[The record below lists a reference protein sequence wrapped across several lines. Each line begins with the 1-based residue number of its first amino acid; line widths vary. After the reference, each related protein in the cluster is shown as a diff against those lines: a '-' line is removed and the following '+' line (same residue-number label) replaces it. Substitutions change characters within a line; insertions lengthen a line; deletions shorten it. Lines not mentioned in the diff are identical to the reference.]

1 MRVMLRRERRR
12 RNIMEFQGYSLS
24 LPHNTLVER
33 GALLNHTAHYSDHR
47 ILVTRDS
54 YLASGIRHSPV
65 PLCLCRIYADIDEAL
80 AAVQQIQPLYLI
92 VDLEGWEMP
101 VLALLDHLRSLQRRY
116 PAVEMVLI
124 TPELDPVTQQ
134 FLQSAL
140 RCRLIEKRLALP
152 LAREALQRTV
162 EALPA
167 QVRLFKPKEWSVL
180 MLMAQGHS
188 LSHIARLQIRPYHR
202 IVYRVGCILSLL
214 QLNHRQQLLRVLQRV
229 SALHDRHHSG

>member
-12 RNIMEFQGYSLS
+12 RNIIEFQGYSLS
-24 LPHNTLVER
+24 LPHNALVER
-33 GALLNHTAHYSDHR
+33 GVLLNHTAHYSDHR

-54 YLASGIRHSPV
+54 YLASGIRHSPA

-92 VDLEGWEMP
+92 IDLEGWEMP
-101 VLALLDHLRSLQRRY
+101 VLALLDSLRNLQHRY
-116 PAVEMVLI
+116 QAVEMVLM

-152 LAREALQRTV
+152 LAREALQRIVDT
-162 EALPA
+162 LPA
-167 QVRLFKPKEWSVL
+167 HARLFKTKEWSVL

-188 LSHIARLQIRPYHR
+188 LSHISRLQIRPYHR

-214 QLNHRQQLLRVLQRV
+214 QLSHRQQLLRVLQRV
-229 SALHDRHHSG
+229 SALRDRHHSG